1 MSGPIDV
8 LIKDAR
14 FVLTMDDQRNLHE
27 GSSVAVTGDRVSAI
41 GETADLEKDAGPDTR
56 VIDGSDF
63 LVTPGLVNS
72 HIHLESCY
80 DKGLLDDLPVVP
92 WCERYFSYSYGT
104 LTDESYYWAAVASL
118 LACLKT

>member
-14 FVLTMDDQRNLHE
+14 FVLTMDDERNLHE

-80 DKGLLDDLPVVP
+80 DKGLLDDPPVVP
-92 WCERYFSYSYGT
+92 RCER
-104 LTDESYYWAAVASL
+104 
-118 LACLKT
+118 